1 MYNRYFGF
9 LESPFGIAPN
19 PRFFYTNPVYLEA
32 YANLCY
38 GIEGKKGFIALTGEV
53 GTGKTLLL
61 RKLMRNFAKTI
72 DFVFIFNTN
81 LTFKELLRAI
91 LHDLGLPTQGKDKLA
106 MFEEL
111 NTYLIEQVKRGH
123 IVCLLIDEV
132 QNLSDESLEG
142 LRLLSNF
149 ETDNEK
155 LLQIVMMGQPEFK
168 TKLNQPNLRQ
178 LKQRIALQF
187 EIAPL
192 MNEEVGA
199 YINFRLQSAGYARQ
213 DLFHPE
219 AIRKIAAYSKGIPR
233 LINVICD
240 NALVTA
246 FAGSQKTVSAA
257 LIREVA
263 EDLDLESKPQ
273 PDKTTNTFS
282 GSPSKTKSETLIRE
296 RPNRVSQ
303 PRVRRLTITV
313 VGACLVILVFAVVSV
328 VTDSQSFFG
337 ITERTLESF
346 KDNSNKRVLPVHH
359 NVTRQMIS
367 AEADNAGR
375 EKTAI
380 GFKTNQ
386 PIIVQY
392 GSTIYEIANNTYGT
406 NAVLGMDLIK
416 EFNPQIKDLNW
427 VSAGHKLVLPA
438 LTQETLVRQHGDGSY
453 RLIVSAFIKRTEA
466 DELANRIRKE
476 GYQVIVTT
484 KRVSTDLLLHRLE
497 IDGLKSIGE
506 ATQSLNTGIQKEWLN
521 VAGNR
526 KNTEPPVQPIPTY

>member
-1 MYNRYFGF
+1 MQFHTKQIGEHPAVQITVNEPNVMFGQKCIIDTLILRITFWHCAQTAIFLQQSSLPGSLCQPLLWHRGEKRLHRSHRRSWNRK
-9 LESPFGIAPN
+9 
-19 PRFFYTNPVYLEA
+19 
-32 YANLCY
+32 NLVVAQ
-38 GIEGKKGFIALTGEV
+38 IN
-53 GTGKTLLL
+53 
-61 RKLMRNFAKTI
+61 RNFAKTI

-81 LTFKELLRAI
+81 LMFKELLRAI

-282 GSPSKTKSETLIRE
+282 GSPSKTESETLIRE
-296 RPNRVSQ
+296 RPNRVFQ

-359 NVTRQMIS
+359 NS
-367 AEADNAGR
+367 
-375 EKTAI
+375 
-380 GFKTNQ
+380 
-386 PIIVQY
+386 P
-392 GSTIYEIANNTYGT
+392 
-406 NAVLGMDLIK
+406 
-416 EFNPQIKDLNW
+416 
-427 VSAGHKLVLPA
+427 
-438 LTQETLVRQHGDGSY
+438 
-453 RLIVSAFIKRTEA
+453 
-466 DELANRIRKE
+466 RK
-476 GYQVIVTT
+476 
-484 KRVSTDLLLHRLE
+484 
-497 IDGLKSIGE
+497 
-506 ATQSLNTGIQKEWLN
+506 
-521 VAGNR
+521 
-526 KNTEPPVQPIPTY
+526 